1 MARDLL
7 QQVVQQDAGRD
18 GSRAKPVAALPG
30 PGSRGTMT
38 KEDMTTN
45 ILDDKLAQKLITLGV
60 REHLID
66 TCADASRGI
75 GAYVDALTEA
85 ELLAFA
91 SGDAVIASIVLRYP
105 GGREVVLPVNPA
117 TPDAG

>member
-1 MARDLL
+1 MSVAGDVRGGAARSR
-7 QQVVQQDAGRD
+7 VAGYH
-18 GSRAKPVAALPG
+18 
-30 PGSRGTMT
+30 
-38 KEDMTTN
+38 EDMTTS